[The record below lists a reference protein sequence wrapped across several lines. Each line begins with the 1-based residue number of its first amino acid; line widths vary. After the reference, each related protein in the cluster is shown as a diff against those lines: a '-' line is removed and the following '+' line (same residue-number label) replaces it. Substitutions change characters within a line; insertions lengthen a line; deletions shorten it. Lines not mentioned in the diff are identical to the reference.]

1 MRDAGHG
8 FGSLWGGEHVII
20 ATKIS
25 SRYPYTA
32 DDKIPATPTRWP
44 ITSVES

>member
-25 SRYPYTA
+25 S
-32 DDKIPATPTRWP
+32 
-44 ITSVES
+44 ITSVAS

>member
-25 SRYPYTA
+25 SRYPA
-32 DDKIPATPTRWP
+32 DGKIPATPTRWP
-44 ITSVES
+44 ITSVAS